1 MKDRL
6 ILKNGD
12 AIEIESD
19 SALSEI
25 RVVSA
30 SKAAM
35 ISIWDKL
42 SNENLKTVQIKNAE
56 DAVIGEYSDLV
67 LESETSVMQK
77 DNSVLTRFHLRE
89 KTEVEL
95 LREEME
101 VLKTGQEIHDGAI
114 ADLGEVVSIMA
125 QQQEVAG

>member
-12 AIEIESD
+12 AVEIESA
-19 SALSEI
+19 SSLSEI

-30 SKAAM
+30 SKADM
-35 ISIWDKL
+35 IAIWDKL

-56 DAVIGEYSDLV
+56 DAVIGEYSDLM

-89 KTEVEL
+89 KTELEL

-114 ADLGEVVSIMA
+114 ADLGEVVSVMA

>member
-12 AIEIESD
+12 AIEIESA
-19 SALSEI
+19 SSLSEI

-30 SKAAM
+30 SKADMLA
-35 ISIWDKL
+35 IWDKL
-42 SNENLKTVQIKNAE
+42 SNENLKAVQIKNAE

-77 DNSVLTRFHLRE
+77 DNSILTRFHLRE

-114 ADLGEVVSIMA
+114 ADLGAAVSGLA
-125 QQQEVAG
+125 EEGGLA

>member
-12 AIEIESD
+12 AVEIESA
-19 SALSEI
+19 SSLSEI
-25 RVVSA
+25 RVVSE

-42 SNENLKTVQIKNAE
+42 SNENLKAVQIKNAE
-56 DAVIGEYSDLV
+56 DAVIGEYSDLM

-114 ADLGEVVSIMA
+114 ADLGEVVSVMA

>member
-12 AIEIESD
+12 AIEIESA
-19 SALSEI
+19 SSLSEI

-42 SNENLKTVQIKNAE
+42 SNENLKAVQIKNVE
-56 DAVIGEYSDLV
+56 DAVIGEYADLV
-67 LESETSVMQK
+67 LESETSVIQK

-114 ADLGEVVSIMA
+114 ADLGEVVSVMA